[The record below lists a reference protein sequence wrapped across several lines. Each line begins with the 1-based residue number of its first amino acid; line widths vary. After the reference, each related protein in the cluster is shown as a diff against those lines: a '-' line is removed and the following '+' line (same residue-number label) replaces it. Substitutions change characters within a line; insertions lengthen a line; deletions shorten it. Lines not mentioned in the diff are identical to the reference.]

1 MRHGQPVT
9 VCHRHGVRFHVVLS
23 FHAIFIER
31 VANAKCMRV
40 LVPLSDFYALPIG
53 DLECHALRY
62 CLPLTIYNFVGVR
75 YCNLDAFGNAFIAC
89 IANGKWLL
97 ICVQLLVLLTVALCD
112 EQRLRNG
119 NIFGQPNVVAEC
131 VTHAQWMLICVPL
144 FVCFALALRDG

>member
-1 MRHGQPVT
+1 MRNGLPLPFWDPFYLHNSFLLGLPL
-9 VCHRHGVRFHVVLS
+9 VV
-23 FHAIFIER
+23 AIR
-31 VANAKCMRV
+31 NTHSKRLRLC
-40 LVPLSDFYALPIG
+40 VPLSNVHALSIG